1 MAYTNNWKPPAGNLD
16 LLTEDVHV
24 WSALLDVQDDVLQVL
39 QQTLDANEQLRAER
53 FYFELDRA
61 RFIASHGL
69 LRTILGSYMH
79 IEPGKLQFSYNSQ
92 GKPLLAEPFQ
102 GKTLEFNMSHSH
114 EFALFAVTFNRKVG
128 VDLEHIYSFA
138 ETDSLANHIL
148 SKREK
153 TAWLKYSMNE
163 RLDTLFR
170 YWTCKEAY
178 VKATGL
184 GLALPLEKIHISL
197 MPGSEARLI
206 SINRSTREAS
216 HWSLQELNPFPGF
229 AAALVVEG
237 FDYRLNHWQ
246 LPQN

>member
-1 MAYTNNWKPPAGNLD
+1 MAYTSNWKLPAGNID

-24 WSALLDVQDDVLQVL
+24 WSALLDVQEDVLQVL
-39 QQTLDANEQLRAER
+39 QQTLDANEQIRAER

-79 IEPGKLQFSYNSQ
+79 IEPCKLQFSYNSQ
-92 GKPLLAEPFQ
+92 GKPYLAESFQ

-114 EFALFAVTFNRKVG
+114 EFALFAVACNRQVG
-128 VDLEHIYSFA
+128 VDLEHIYSFS
-138 ETDSLANHIL
+138 ETDSLANRIL

-153 TAWLKYSMNE
+153 SAWQKYSMNE
-163 RLDTLFR
+163 RLNTLFR

-178 VKATGL
+178 VKAAGV
-184 GLALPLEKIHISL
+184 GLALPLEKIQISA

-216 HWSLQELNPFPGF
+216 RWSLQELNPVPGF

-237 FDYRLNHWQ
+237 FGSCLNHWQ
-246 LPQN
+246 WPQ